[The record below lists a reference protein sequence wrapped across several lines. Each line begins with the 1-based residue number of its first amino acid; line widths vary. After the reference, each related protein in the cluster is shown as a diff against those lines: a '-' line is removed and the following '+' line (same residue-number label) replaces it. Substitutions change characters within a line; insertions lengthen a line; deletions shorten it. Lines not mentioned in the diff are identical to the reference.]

1 MKLTSLRS
9 CTAALA
15 LLLSSA
21 LVACGTQDAHQG
33 MVADEAGIA
42 EDSEA
47 QTFARGPRSTDED
60 FDSDDAT
67 DSDDSD
73 DSDADSQGDDSCE
86 TLRRQLKEDLQ
97 DMQATEEFESLAQ
110 TAQYKALVK
119 TLRTMERKHCKMQ
132 GLAKKPSAA
141 CNKLRLQLR
150 KEQMGLLR
158 CPEFRALAQTPQF
171 RAVIKSSRAAMAKGC
186 LNGAR
191 HMGFVFVTLLED

>member
-1 MKLTSLRS
+1 MKITHLKSG
-9 CTAALA
+9 TAALA

-21 LVACGTQDAHQG
+21 LLACGQQG
-33 MVADEAGIA
+33 APLGMMADEAAIA
-42 EDSEA
+42 QDVETL
-47 QTFARGPRSTDED
+47 TFARGSRSTDEEL
-60 FDSDDAT
+60 DSDDA
-67 DSDDSD
+67 DDS

-86 TLRRQLKEDLQ
+86 ALRRQLKEDLQ
-97 DMQATEEFESLAQ
+97 EMEETEEFENLAQ

-119 TLRTMERKHCKMQ
+119 TMRTMEHKHCKMQ

-150 KEQMGLLR
+150 KDQMGLLR

-186 LNGAR
+186 LQKAR
-191 HMGFVFVTLLED
+191 HRSFVFATLLADD